1 MGKEELKDMSSTKAV
16 LMGALASGVNG
27 PTWFVL
33 KVIFLL
39 LGVSLI
45 AMFALAFSSSDFVIV
60 AHVTFLVFI
69 GAVLFVLL
77 SGFLAQTGLVSVE
90 QQMEEIGLLN
100 TTEEVKKEK

>member
-16 LMGALASGVNG
+16 FMGALASGVNG

-39 LGVSLI
+39 LGVSLT